1 MFEKEI
7 LIDGM
12 MCENCTARVK
22 KVLSA
27 LDEVESVDV
36 SLENKKAII
45 TSKKEIDNSVIKEAI
60 EDIGFT
66 VKEVE

>member
-12 MCENCTARVK
+12 VCENCTARVK
-22 KVLSA
+22 KVLSS
-27 LDEVESVDV
+27 LDGIESVDV
-36 SLENKKAII
+36 SLESKKAII
-45 TSKKEIDNSVIKEAI
+45 KSNKEIENSIIIETI

-66 VKEVE
+66 VKEVR

>member
-12 MCENCTARVK
+12 MCENCTSRVK

-45 TSKKEIDNSVIKEAI
+45 KSNKEIDNNVIKETI

-66 VKEVE
+66 VKEVR

>member
-12 MCENCTARVK
+12 MCENCVARVK

-45 TSKKEIDNSVIKEAI
+45 KTSKEIENSIIKETI

-66 VKEVE
+66 VKEVR

>member
-45 TSKKEIDNSVIKEAI
+45 KTSKEIENSIIKETI

-66 VKEVE
+66 VKEVR